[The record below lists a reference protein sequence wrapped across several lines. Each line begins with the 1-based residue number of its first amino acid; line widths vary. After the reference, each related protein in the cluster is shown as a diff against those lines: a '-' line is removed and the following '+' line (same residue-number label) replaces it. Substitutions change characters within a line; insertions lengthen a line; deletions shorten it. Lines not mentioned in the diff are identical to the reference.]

1 MKRTLVLFLILLLCM
16 PAAWAAPALNAQME
30 NGVLA
35 VSWTDCGCTQ
45 ATLTVYRDNWPILV
59 CYVCGADGYFSV
71 PGYYTQPA
79 GHYAVQLCCSDGC
92 VRVEA
97 GSSAPST
104 PEATPTPTVAPT
116 PCTSEPTAVPTP
128 APTATVSAQPTSDL
142 QTSVSPTATL
152 SSQKPTPVITPTA
165 TPTQK
170 PTLVPTMLATPS
182 PTARPTQS
190 PGSEMQSLA
199 DEVVRQVNQERN
211 ARGLSTL
218 SVDPELT
225 RAAAIRA
232 REIAE
237 SFSHTRPDG
246 SSWSTV
252 SDAASGENI
261 ARGHDSADRVMAAW
275 MSSEGHRAN
284 ILRASYTRIGV
295 CAYEVNGILHWVQLF
310 GV

>member
-1 MKRTLVLFLILLLCM
+1 M
-16 PAAWAAPALNAQME
+16 PTR
-30 NGVLA
+30 
-35 VSWTDCGCTQ
+35 S
-45 ATLTVYRDNWPILV
+45 
-59 CYVCGADGYFSV
+59 
-71 PGYYTQPA
+71 
-79 GHYAVQLCCSDGC
+79 
-92 VRVEA
+92 
-97 GSSAPST
+97 
-104 PEATPTPTVAPT
+104 
-116 PCTSEPTAVPTP
+116 
-128 APTATVSAQPTSDL
+128 
-142 QTSVSPTATL
+142 SVS
-152 SSQKPTPVITPTA
+152 Q
-165 TPTQK
+165 
-170 PTLVPTMLATPS
+170 
-182 PTARPTQS
+182 
-190 PGSEMQSLA
+190 PGAQCA
-199 DEVVRQVNQERN
+199 QYKH
-211 ARGLSTL
+211 A